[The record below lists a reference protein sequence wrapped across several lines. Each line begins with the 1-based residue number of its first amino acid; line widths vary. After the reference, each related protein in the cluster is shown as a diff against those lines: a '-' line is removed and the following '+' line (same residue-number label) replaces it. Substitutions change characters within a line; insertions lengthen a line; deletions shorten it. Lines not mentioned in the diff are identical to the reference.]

1 MHSLKLAF
9 QWNSSRQ
16 LILAACAYIASIL
29 MHYAR
34 QMIQKWSRTLVYL
47 EVARRFDQ
55 RCLFN
60 HKKIVNMV
68 DNSKYVPPQG
78 SHEWTVTHGLVD
90 YCIASCGN
98 LTGSFFAN
106 RDDLDLLMPN
116 NQEGSLHFYWLV
128 KPDGFYINLDNSR
141 WDQKANWTL
150 IQECLVGLFFWWEY
164 IL

>member
-1 MHSLKLAF
+1 MLSSSSLLLLLHLSFVILLMMVLASPL
-9 QWNSSRQ
+9 QCLQ
-16 LILAACAYIASIL
+16 T
-29 MHYAR
+29 
-34 QMIQKWSRTLVYL
+34 QK
-47 EVARRFDQ
+47 
-55 RCLFN
+55 CLL
-60 HKKIVNMV
+60 HVNMV

-128 KPDGFYINLDNSR
+128 KPDGFYISLGNSQ
-141 WDQKANWTL
+141 WDQ
-150 IQECLVGLFFWWEY
+150 
-164 IL
+164 